1 MSSRYLLVVRPLYD
15 TKRIFVHTD
24 SRQYH
29 DISPPPNLSFFS
41 NTNGA
46 VTFSLPEIH
55 PSYLSD
61 FGIYFGLVNRKNIR
75 QICDA
80 VVPMPY
86 VLFDVSDLGPILFLD
101 V

>member
-24 SRQYH
+24 SRQDH

-46 VTFSLPEIH
+46 VTFSLPTLVTLE
-55 PSYLSD
+55 
-61 FGIYFGLVNRKNIR
+61 IYFGLVNRKNIR